1 MYQPNVLYAYVCVYL
16 QHVSI
21 SEGVSGYGAVT
32 MEEHTINVA
41 MVFMLFEA
49 MCSGQIPGTLPN

>member
-1 MYQPNVLYAYVCVYL
+1 MCVYL

-49 MCSGQIPGTLPN
+49 MCSGQIHGTRTYFV